1 MPLTHAVM
9 HDRLLARFTRIG
21 IVLLAAINLPVAAQ
35 TATDWQQRQL
45 QAMDKADAVTQRA
58 HAYPDLLTQY
68 RVMRRAYAANHDPAF
83 RSIFGQYLSWQL
95 SFLGDYVDAE
105 KVFSIPHPALE
116 DDEPSPLDLAGY
128 RPVPAIVW
136 LPKLAAKHRAVFF
149 NEAHNVAL
157 TRTLTTRLLRALRT
171 EGFNTFAVETLRRTD
186 IDGLRKRGYPIE
198 TSGFYTREPI
208 YAEMVRTALKLGY
221 RVVAYEAD
229 EDLDG
234 DAREAQQAQRLWNI
248 LKHDPRARLV
258 VNAGYEHIVESGSF
272 LGAMS
277 MAEHFRQDSGIVP
290 LTIEQTWLIPH
301 ADASQDHPVYRRI
314 VAALH
319 PQQPLIFIGPGDNP
333 WSLRPGYDV
342 SVIFPETTVRDGR
355 PTWLTLGHLRV
366 PWYVDG
372 SLCKDVFPCL
382 VEARYA
388 DEGNDAIPADRL
400 VLDTIPL
407 MLLSDIKVTTSNS
420 VVPVGELY
428 LRPGTYRLSAVDE
441 NGRVLYNST
450 INVKAAAVNTA
461 GPAQSSQVP
470 SSCAGQTEAA
480 SPGGVRSCAAMTSN
494 R

>member
-9 HDRLLARFTRIG
+9 HDRLLARVTRIG

-45 QAMDKADAVTQRA
+45 QAMDKADAVMQRA

-68 RVMRRAYAANHDPAF
+68 RVMRRAYAADSDPAF

-116 DDEPSPLDLAGY
+116 DDAPSPLDLAGY
-128 RPVPAIVW
+128 RPVPAIAW

-186 IDGLRKRGYPIE
+186 IDDLLKRGYPIE

-229 EDLDG
+229 EDLNG

-319 PQQPLIFIGPGDNP
+319 PQQPLIFIGPGDKP
-333 WSLRPGYDV
+333 WSLRPGYDI
-342 SVIFPETTVRDGR
+342 SVIFPAEHLRLGR
-355 PTWLTLGHLRV
+355 PTWLDLWGLRV
-366 PWYVDG
+366 PFPVKDG
-372 SLCKDVFPCL
+372 ICHDRFPCL
-382 VEARYA
+382 VQARYA
-388 DEGNDAIPADRL
+388 DEDDNAVPADRM
-400 VLDTIPL
+400 VINPAPMMSIGDTGVFHDNVSLPTG
-407 MLLSDIKVTTSNS
+407 D
-420 VVPVGELY
+420 LY
-428 LRPGTYRLSAVDE
+428 LRPGDYVLTATDE
-441 NGRVLYNST
+441 NGHAVAHRAIRV
-450 INVKAAAVNTA
+450 VADK
-461 GPAQSSQVP
+461 P
-470 SSCAGQTEAA
+470 SK
-480 SPGGVRSCAAMTSN
+480 P
-494 R
+494 